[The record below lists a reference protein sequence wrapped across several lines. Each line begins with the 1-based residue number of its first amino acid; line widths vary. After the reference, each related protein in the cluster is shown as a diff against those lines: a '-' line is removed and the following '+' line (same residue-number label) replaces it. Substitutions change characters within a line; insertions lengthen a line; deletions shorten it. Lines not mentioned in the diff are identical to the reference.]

1 MPFSSIY
8 FLHSSSRI
16 ILQRS
21 IYNIFVAIFDEIET
35 VISSKRLK
43 FQFQTFYPFRSMFG
57 MIKDEGLES
66 SQNNGSVFG

>member
-43 FQFQTFYPFRSMFG
+43 FEFQTFYPFRSMFG

-66 SQNNGSVFG
+66 QNNDSVFG